1 MTFTFS
7 IWLFTILLS
16 FVEKVAFAR
25 SQLPQ
30 NIFFIFIICEHYLLI
45 SIKLIQT
52 SSSMCLSFQ
61 SRDESKLVVVN
72 PMSKLRRLIM
82 LSIVATSLCVGF
94 KPIRNSVDNPEALL
108 VLGGHEERER
118 FAAKLAQEYPQL
130 PIWISSGSPE
140 AYAQRIF
147 AKAGIERDRLHFD
160 YRASD
165 TVTNFTTLVD
175 ELKAQGIDSVY
186 LITSENHMTRA
197 KIIGDIVFGSKGID
211 FQPIAVPSNNPP
223 EPIEKC
229 LRDGARAIFWLVTGH
244 TGAILV
250 HDIAIEV

>member
-1 MTFTFS
+1 MF
-7 IWLFTILLS
+7 LG
-16 FVEKVAFAR
+16 
-25 SQLPQ
+25 
-30 NIFFIFIICEHYLLI
+30 
-45 SIKLIQT
+45 
-52 SSSMCLSFQ
+52 FQ
-61 SRDESKLVVVN
+61 SRDESKLVVVSSI
-72 PMSKLRRLIM
+72 SKLRRLVL

-94 KPIRNSVDNPEALL
+94 KPIRNATNNPDALL

-118 FAAKLAQEYPQL
+118 FAAKLAQEHPQL

-140 AYAQRIF
+140 EYAQRIF
-147 AKAGIERDRLHFD
+147 AKAGIKSDRLHFD

-197 KIIGDIVFGSKGID
+197 KIIGDIVFGSQGID
-211 FQPIAVPSNNPP
+211 FHPIAVPSDNPP
-223 EPIEKC
+223 EPLEKC
-229 LRDGARAIFWLVTGH
+229 LRDGARSIFWLMTGR

-250 HDIAIEV
+250 HYSGQGLKVREERSSRVSPITLLKLF